1 MQIINNDSDDLVTLI
16 INNNSGIKDTL
27 KREKH
32 LSKSKKWLQKLL
44 VKNCEDSILATFVKK
59 KGL

>member
-1 MQIINNDSDDLVTLI
+1 MQIINNDSDALVTLI
-16 INNNSGIKDTL
+16 INNNSGIKDIL

-32 LSKSKKWLQKLL
+32 LLKSKKWLQKLL